1 MVMGMDI
8 HTLLL
13 PTTLTV
19 KPVSITTI
27 CGETMVIIMARDQ
40 LKLITDMA
48 MVMDLLASRQSVALT
63 TTIVSVYT
71 TAEVKT
77 DIVHEL

>member
-1 MVMGMDI
+1 MDT

-13 PTTLTV
+13 PTPLTV
-19 KPVSITTI
+19 KPVYITTI
-27 CGETMVIIMARDQ
+27 CGEPMVIIMARD
-40 LKLITDMA
+40 LLNLITDMA
-48 MVMDLLASRQSVALT
+48 MDMVMDLLASRQSVALT